1 MSPIDPNIDGFSKFL
16 ATLTDPKDRERAIKQ
31 ATMLAANAAPSEAF
45 EAPIKTLEDYLN
57 TPIEVPPIL
66 VEPTVLIRGG
76 ITNTIGRAGKGKT
89 VMNLNRCLKWAAG
102 KPLFSSWTDPDGQV
116 YLNPSHPLRIL
127 IIENE
132 GAGGMFHQNLGIMLN
147 ANGYLNDED
156 RKLAKENILVW
167 GDGGYAGVKL
177 DEAAKLDEVRR
188 GCEKWEPDVLFIEP
202 FRGLWSG
209 EENSATDMT
218 KVVDALVDMATDY
231 QCGVLLAH
239 HERKSG
245 VGEDGE
251 KMSAGRGSTVLEG
264 VVTTMENFEGVK
276 GGDFRE
282 LSWSKMRYGKSP
294 NPVQME
300 WDEIAW
306 WYKHRAGATL
316 DEAIITALNGSPEP
330 LGVGQIVELTG
341 EKESRIRGR
350 IPKMLEDRR
359 IVQAS
364 SSASSGHGS
373 TGNKYRLP
381 TDESDGNR
389 GGLDV

>member
-1 MSPIDPNIDGFSKFL
+1 MSPIDPNIDGFAKYLSGI
-16 ATLTDPKDRERAIKQ
+16 TEPKQRERAIKQ
-31 ATMLAANAAPSEAF
+31 AMMLAANSAPDEAF
-45 EAPIKTLEDYLN
+45 EAPIKTLDDYLA

-66 VEPTVLIRGG
+66 VEPTVVIRGG

-89 VMNLNRCLKWAAG
+89 VMNLNRCLKWSAG
-102 KPLFSSWTDPDGQV
+102 KPLFSSWKDEKGQV
-116 YLNPSHPLRIL
+116 LLNPSHPLRIL

-132 GAGGMFHQNLGIMLN
+132 GAGGMFHQQVGVMLH
-147 ANGYLNDED
+147 ADGYLNDED
-156 RKLAKENILVW
+156 RKLARENILVW

-177 DEAAKLDEVRR
+177 DEQAKLDEVRR
-188 GCEKWEPDVLFIEP
+188 GCEKWEPDILFIEP

-245 VGEDGE
+245 TGEDGE

-282 LSWSKMRYGKSP
+282 LSWSKMRHGKAP

-300 WDEIAW
+300 WDATAW
-306 WYKHRAGATL
+306 WYKHRAGETL
-316 DEAIITALNGSPEP
+316 DELIITALNGAPEP
-330 LGVGQIVELTG
+330 LGVTQIVEVTG

-364 SSASSGHGS
+364 SSSASGRGS

-381 TDESDGNR
+381 ADESSANR